1 VRRSSA
7 KFSVAI
13 LLASAVVLVAIM
25 APGAA
30 HGERSRV
37 GNLVGTLNGGIAPL
51 ALPRAHPAPVS
62 VDLEGKIAT
71 TDGTPLPQVKQV
83 KVELAGPGVLATE
96 GLSLCPQGRLQHA
109 DNHQAMNRCGPAL
122 VGRGT
127 LEAEVD
133 IPHQAPFRINAQLLA
148 FNGRTAGGRK
158 AIWVHAY
165 AADPPISL
173 VLPFVVHPGSR
184 SFPTAL
190 IAAVPRSL
198 GPLPRLAIFRLHLF
212 RRYRFE
218 GRDRSYISASCPVP
232 AAFTAG
238 FLSFARAT
246 YSFGDGRHVRIETVR
261 SCRASH

>member
-7 KFSVAI
+7 KFIVATM
-13 LLASAVVLVAIM
+13 LAAAVAFAATL

-30 HGERSRV
+30 HGERSRA
-37 GNLVGTLNGGIAPL
+37 GNLVGTLNGGIDPL
-51 ALPRAHPAPVS
+51 ALPRTQPVPVS

-96 GLSLCPQGRLQHA
+96 GLPLCPQSRLAHA
-109 DNHQAMNRCGPAL
+109 DNHQAMSRCGAAL
-122 VGRGT
+122 VGRGS
-127 LEAEVD
+127 LGAEID
-133 IPHQAPFRINAQLLA
+133 IPNQAPFAIHARLLA
-148 FNGRTAGGRK
+148 FNGRTASGRS
-158 AIWVHAY
+158 AIWVHAF
-165 AADPPISL
+165 ASDPPVSL

-190 IAAVPRSL
+190 IAAVPRSV
-198 GPLPRLAIFRLHLF
+198 GPLPRLAVFHLHLF
-212 RRYRFE
+212 RRFRFQ
-218 GRDRSYISASCPVP
+218 GRSHSYISASCPVP

-238 FLSFARAT
+238 FLSFARAV
-246 YSFGDGRHVRIETVR
+246 YSFNDGRDVRVETVR